1 MYTHICIY
9 NIYANRG
16 KYKSVMLV
24 TIYSNKFLNPS
35 MSVQRISGNFLSV
48 VFHPNF

>member
-1 MYTHICIY
+1 MYIYIYAHTYVYVY

-24 TIYSNKFLNPS
+24 TIYSNKFLNSS
-35 MSVQRISGNFLSV
+35 M
-48 VFHPNF
+48 